1 MGTEQYSSYYTFQW
15 KVSLSPLLFW
25 VLIIIFQAIPVCHIQ
40 IMFKNQVVLNRAGMS
55 LHPNTGETR
64 VTWVFLQFP
73 RLPEWCSSYWWGA
86 LWSEP
91 DYLWRPA
98 LPRIQAHSTT
108 AILEYTLFSSFCVC
122 LEFAL
127 FHFLANSHSLFWG
140 KSHPRSV
147 WCPRPANVPPVAVE
161 GLLWISHWG
170 LSWQTCC
177 SPCKAA
183 SSSGVSFR
191 RVGAGPE
198 VLRVPGTVR
207 FTAPA

>member
-1 MGTEQYSSYYTFQW
+1 MGMEQCSSNYTFQW

-25 VLIIIFQAIPVCHIQ
+25 VLIIIFQAIPVCLIQ
-40 IMFKNQVVLNRAGMS
+40 TMFKNQVVLNRAGMS
-55 LHPNTGETR
+55 LHPNTGETH

-98 LPRIQAHSTT
+98 FPRIQAHSTT
-108 AILEYTLFSSFCVC
+108 AILEYTPFSSFCVC

-127 FHFLANSHSLFWG
+127 FHFLANSHSYFWG
-140 KSHPRSV
+140 KSHPHSV

-161 GLLWISHWG
+161 GLLWISHW
-170 LSWQTCC
+170 
-177 SPCKAA
+177 
-183 SSSGVSFR
+183 V
-191 RVGAGPE
+191 
-198 VLRVPGTVR
+198 
-207 FTAPA
+207 